1 MKVHPTPK
9 KRNLTA
15 SQNGVGSFTTTT
27 NPTPKKL
34 KRLPHVF
41 DRVLELPFN
50 SDAEVFVQ
58 ETKECFRFVANGGD
72 ITTTDDFQVHVMEI
86 LPGVTKIVV
95 RGAQSVD
102 QSSVEDLNID
112 MWRYRLPKTTL
123 PKMATARCIGGRLV
137 VTVSKTL
144 NLEDADREPEPE
156 PERLALVDRV
166 ERHRSSFS

>member
-1 MKVHPTPK
+1 MRNIVHPTPK

-15 SQNGVGSFTTTT
+15 SQNGVASFTTTT

-58 ETKECFRFVANGGD
+58 ETKECFRFLANGGD

-123 PKMATARCIGGRLV
+123 PEDGYCEMYRRAVGCHGFENFEFGGC
-137 VTVSKTL
+137 
-144 NLEDADREPEPE
+144 
-156 PERLALVDRV
+156 
-166 ERHRSSFS
+166 RSRA